1 MVQTLII
8 SVSLAI
14 VVSCICSICE
24 AVLYSLTTSQ
34 VEMLKKTH
42 AQSGL
47 ILQNLR
53 SDIEDPITA
62 ILTLNTIANTV
73 GAAVAV
79 V

>member
-1 MVQTLII
+1 MVQTLVI

-14 VVSCICSICE
+14 VVSSLCSVCE

-34 VEMLKKTH
+34 VEMLKKSH
-42 AQSGL
+42 GKAGL

-62 ILTLNTIANTV
+62 I
-73 GAAVAV
+73 
-79 V
+79 